1 MGKKILW
8 IGMLIV
14 SAFALFAC
22 RQDIILSIDDLSV
35 TMKEGETYQID
46 FTSNDS
52 LLIFESNDES
62 IVTVS
67 DSGFV
72 EAVSAGETV
81 IKVTSSKD
89 SSITVDISITVEPNV
104 AIEVEEDALTIYVG
118 DEQAIT
124 YTSSYG
130 VTFESSDES
139 IVTVDETGHIEGLS
153 EGETKVTIR
162 STIDTSVFKEVV
174 ITVRKVIDLEV
185 DYDLYELWIGKTES
199 IVYTSNDDVRFEIE
213 DNTIISISPE
223 GIITGL
229 KSGLT
234 TIEIISTYDET
245 VSETISVRV
254 YNDAETLLVTGENK
268 LNVDDK
274 TTLVAEVGPEDAYHY
289 VTWTS
294 SDEEVATVNEEGVLT
309 ALTQGTVT
317 VTATSNFDETLV
329 GSISV
334 EVVNYLV
341 VDESKTTSETTTY
354 EDITFEYG
362 TKLFS
367 NIQDAIDVAT
377 ENATIFVFA
386 GTYNEDLTVDVG
398 NISIEGFTGASIQGN
413 VIIGANGVQLSN
425 LEFTGASTITNLQS
439 IENLVFNNN
448 TVSNVTTAT
457 MFMHINGIS
466 NLEVKGNV
474 FTNLSG
480 DAIVVENYLSGL
492 VKIYGN
498 IISNANTAIKVIAG
512 DDYATDTKVQVERN
526 TIDQVTI
533 GIEFQ
538 TITSIDIIDYAR
550 FNSVSNY
557 SNLAAKA
564 NANHNVDFTLNYWG
578 KTTPDVVDFEE
589 ITIYDL
595 RGFYSDATSIISE
608 SKYDPL
614 IPVKIIPESEELL
627 LEVGDIHAIGYEV
640 LPIGSNPDKVRFIT
654 SDPDKVQFQSYGVMK
669 GLESGY
675 ANITLRL
682 SNDFSI
688 NAVMNI
694 ELTTDPGIEI
704 TPSVNSQNLIVGD
717 ALTLE
722 TMVFPYQIKDELVI
736 YESLNPGVAT
746 INQNGEVTSLSA
758 GTVTFKVK
766 LDSDYNVNTEYT
778 IEFYSSLDENNLLD
792 LLTMNQMSYT
802 IHHEWLQYG
811 VAFNYIESRYDSVSR
826 YLFQD
831 IDVNTS
837 KLLPISSGI
846 RPGILKPDHPEGI
859 TTYNSD
865 NVYWV
870 VVHETANTSPGQGAL
885 AHANYLW
892 NAAQNGTQLW
902 VSWQYTMDDTYTYQH
917 VPENE
922 IAYHAGD
929 GSSLPG
935 TSTTYLGGGN
945 RNGVGI
951 EMSVA
956 NDEDMYLTFQRTAK
970 LSADILVRYN
980 LPRSHIKFHQ
990 DFSGKWCPQGMLRG
1004 GMVPIFQELADAEYA
1019 VRQAQ
1024 GDRTITFESNHPEY
1038 VDQTGR
1044 VIKMPDRPMTVS
1056 YTITITDNE
1065 VSTSRTFF
1073 TYLPGTMH

>member
-268 LNVDDK
+268 LNVDDI

-294 SDEEVATVNEEGVLT
+294 SDEEVATINEEGVLT

-341 VDESKTTSETTTY
+341 VDESKATSETTTY

-377 ENATIFVFA
+377 ENATIFVLA

-413 VIIGANGVQLSN
+413 VIIGANGVQIYN

-550 FNSVSNY
+550 FNSVTNY

-669 GLESGY
+669 GLESGF

-717 ALTLE
+717 TLTLE

-758 GTVTFKVK
+758 GTVTFKAK

-826 YLFQD
+826 YLFQN